1 MPCGTI
7 RGSALTFGLDN
18 DELSLTTQSISVT
31 NRSDKKEARDKCGIV
46 VAVAYYNFTTDISIE
61 GLGTSVSPT
70 VGEALSL
77 AGSYSEAGTTY
88 VDEITIDHANEEFRK
103 VSIRA
108 TSYAG
113 I

>member
-1 MPCGTI
+1 MPCGTV

-18 DELSLTTQSISVT
+18 EELSLTTQSVSAT
-31 NRSDKKEARDKCGIV
+31 NKSDKKEARDKCGIV
-46 VAVAYYNFTTDISIE
+46 VAVCYYNFTTDISIE
-61 GLGTSVSPT
+61 GLGDSVSPI
-70 VGEALSL
+70 VGGALSL
-77 AGSYSEAGTTY
+77 AGSYAEAGATY
-88 VDEITIDHANEEFRK
+88 VDEITVDHANEEFRK